1 MHKGGDNIINVGYFI
16 EDIMERIK
24 NIFSNIIPIKQ
35 IIDKLSSEN
44 IKVNSNGYK
53 YLKKTLLKEGNI
65 GAIFEAINQNK
76 EKIFVVEINII
87 KLFISKSGKNFL
99 DEIKNLIEIIKQ
111 YNDNNILDIF
121 LEGNSLKIALFKYEQ
136 HFIEYFNNN
145 KKELKDY
152 EVYAII
158 KQFFEE
164 LKKKDFILFNFTPD
178 SILIENINTMKFRFI
193 NSYNYIVGII
203 KSDNLFKPPKDLNYS
218 QVKNWS
224 IGLLLY
230 FLTMKGKDPFNL
242 KNSEDIIQ
250 NIKNG
255 KEIPI
260 NKSNIFYYDIINSLK
275 NYRLPRFDNKIKVQL
290 NQYLMTK
297 EDKNFCIKNQGSIC
311 HLKFGNIQL
320 TGFFCKIEH
329 KSIPFKRTLIIY
341 DFGYKTKSII
351 INYLKNNKMIEK
363 TINMDKRKNIIKEEI
378 LFIELFENDDI
389 ENFFELDEK
398 NLKETYESKDI
409 ILLQYEVNID
419 LKPLVKD
426 FSFSSGKINEYADKY
441 IYYESQTLEGAMGS
455 PIILRNNNYYL
466 IGIHK
471 GCNSKFTK
479 NKIGLNLY
487 SLLKNI

>member
-1 MHKGGDNIINVGYFI
+1 
-16 EDIMERIK
+16 
-24 NIFSNIIPIKQ
+24 
-35 IIDKLSSEN
+35 
-44 IKVNSNGYK
+44 
-53 YLKKTLLKEGNI
+53 
-65 GAIFEAINQNK
+65 
-76 EKIFVVEINII
+76 
-87 KLFISKSGKNFL
+87 
-99 DEIKNLIEIIKQ
+99 
-111 YNDNNILDIF
+111 
-121 LEGNSLKIALFKYEQ
+121 
-136 HFIEYFNNN
+136 
-145 KKELKDY
+145 
-152 EVYAII
+152 
-158 KQFFEE
+158 
-164 LKKKDFILFNFTPD
+164 
-178 SILIENINTMKFRFI
+178 MKFRFI

-398 NLKETYESKDI
+398 NLKEKYESKDI

-426 FSFSSGKINEYADKY
+426 FSFSSGKINEYADIY

-455 PIILRNNNYYL
+455 PIILRNNNNYYL